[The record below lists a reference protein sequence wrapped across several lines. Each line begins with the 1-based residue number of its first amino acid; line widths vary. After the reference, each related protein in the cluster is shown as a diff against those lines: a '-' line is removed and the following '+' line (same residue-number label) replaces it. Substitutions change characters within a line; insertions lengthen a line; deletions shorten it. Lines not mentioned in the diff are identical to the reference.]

1 MNFTI
6 NKKYL
11 LEALNIS
18 SKAISN
24 TIPLPILSGIKF
36 IVSKNDNDVNSDH
49 LSLISSDSNISIKNI
64 VKNNEQEII
73 HIDEE
78 GEIIL
83 DNKYILEI
91 VRKMDG
97 DLINF
102 ETIDGNY
109 IKIYGINSEYKI
121 NGISG
126 NNYPEIDFNNEDNKG
141 IKISFLAEDFFNI
154 VNQTIFACSTS
165 DIKPALTGVNF
176 KAENGILNVT
186 ASDSYRIASKKVNLN
201 NEFKDLNF
209 NITIPSKYLND
220 IVHSI
225 PSTKQIDIIISEQK
239 INFCFGDINIQTR
252 LLDDIFPDTSKF
264 MNINYNQKAIL
275 KAKDL
280 INAIDRT
287 SFIKSEGKNIIKM
300 SFEQDNIII
309 TSNDQISSSF
319 EKIPVI
325 SFEGEKF
332 EISCSG
338 KYLADA
344 LKAIAGEEISLSFQG
359 SLKPFIVKNI
369 NDDSIIQLISPVRTY

>member
-201 NEFKDLNF
+201 DEFKDLNF

>member
-36 IVSKNDNDVNSDH
+36 IVSKNDNDVDSDH

-201 NEFKDLNF
+201 DEFKDLNF

>member
-64 VKNNEQEII
+64 IKNNEQEII

-78 GEIIL
+78 GKIIL

-126 NNYPEIDFNNEDNKG
+126 NNYPEINFDNEDNKG
-141 IKISFLAEDFFNI
+141 VKISFLAEDFFNI

-186 ASDSYRIASKKVNLN
+186 ASDSYRIASKKVDLN
-201 NEFKDLNF
+201 DEFKDLNF

-264 MNINYNQKAIL
+264 MNINYNQKVIL

-300 SFEQDNIII
+300 SFEQDNITI

-325 SFEGEKF
+325 SFEGEEF

-344 LKAIAGEEISLSFQG
+344 LKAIAGEDISLSFQG